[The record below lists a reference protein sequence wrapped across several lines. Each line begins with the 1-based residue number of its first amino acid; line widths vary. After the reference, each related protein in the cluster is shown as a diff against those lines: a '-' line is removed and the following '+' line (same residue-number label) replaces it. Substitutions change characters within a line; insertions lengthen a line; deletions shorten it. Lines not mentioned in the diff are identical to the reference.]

1 MIQKSLAVLGQG
13 IDFNSLLSSFFVA
26 AVEFV
31 DTAGGVNK
39 FLFAGEEGVA
49 LGADTDFVFRTGGLD
64 VPDFTASAGND
75 GITVSGMDIL
85 FHCLSSLQIFITN
98 KIIVVNL

>member
-1 MIQKSLAVLGQG
+1 MIQKSLAVSGQG
-13 IDFNSLLSSFFVA
+13 FKFNNLLSSFFVA

-64 VPDFTASAGND
+64 VPDFAAGAGNG

-85 FHCLSSLQIFITN
+85 FHCLLLTGFIKN
-98 KIIVVNL
+98 FK